1 VKEYI
6 LFGQKTGVLYQYETS
21 SENILYLISQ
31 TTNTK
36 GENVQ

>member
-1 VKEYI
+1 LVKKLVFFI
-6 LFGQKTGVLYQYETS
+6 NMKLPLK
-21 SENILYLISQ
+21 NILYLISQ

>member
-21 SENILYLISQ
+21 SEKHLIS
-31 TTNTK
+31 NFS
-36 GENVQ
+36 NH

>member
-21 SENILYLISQ
+21 SEKHLIS
-31 TTNTK
+31 
-36 GENVQ
+36 